1 LYVLVV
7 TSHLN
12 AKVRGGLSNAGRM
25 TYWRHVEN
33 VQVLHYGRVYGRYDL
48 KTVCKGFKGSE
59 SDVVAALPL
68 RSVLRHEE
76 LEQFRMTH
84 NAGSASK
91 PPTETL
97 YRAGLV
103 GEAGTESLRC
113 LLI

>member
-1 LYVLVV
+1 
-7 TSHLN
+7 
-12 AKVRGGLSNAGRM
+12 M
-25 TYWRHVEN
+25 
-33 VQVLHYGRVYGRYDL
+33 YGRYDL
-48 KTVCKGFKGSE
+48 KPFCKGFKGSE

-84 NAGSASK
+84 GAGSASK
-91 PPTETL
+91 PATERL
-97 YRAGLV
+97 YREGRV